1 MKLSTEYIVK
11 HLDKYL
17 TEENGD
23 WNQFNGGWTFGRKH
37 EIKKYVYA
45 IMPFF
50 ESDGKIYANKVIKG
64 FIINGFNGIQFTS
77 LEISGP
83 RNKYYGKYVPLTY
96 NRDESRRYY
105 CEHFAL
111 FDTKSEA
118 QEALKILVDSKQND
132 VLNKQIM
139 TIKNEIVN
147 LQNKLK
153 IKQEKLDTLIKK
165 LNNHYE
171 NCLDR

>member
-11 HLDKYL
+11 HLDEYL

-23 WNQFNGGWTFGRKH
+23 WNQIHGGWELGRKH

-50 ESDGKIYANKVIKG
+50 ESDGKISANKVIKG
-64 FIINGFNGIQFTS
+64 FIINGFNGIEFTS

-83 RNKYYGKYVPLTY
+83 RNKYYGKYVPLTCT
-96 NRDESRRYY
+96 RDVSRSRSY

-118 QEALKILVDSKQND
+118 QEALKMIVASKQND
-132 VLNKQIM
+132 ILNKQMLI
-139 TIKNEIVN
+139 IKNEIAD

-153 IKQEKLDTLIKK
+153 IKQEKLDAIMKK
-165 LNNHYE
+165 LNNM
-171 NCLDR
+171 

>member
-11 HLDKYL
+11 HLDEYL

-23 WNQFNGGWTFGRKH
+23 WNQIHGGWTLGHKH

-50 ESDGKIYANKVIKG
+50 ESDGKISANKVIKG
-64 FIINGFNGIQFTS
+64 FIINGFNGIEFTS

-83 RNKYYGKYVPLTY
+83 RNKYYGKYVPLTCTHDVSC
-96 NRDESRRYY
+96 RSY

-118 QEALKILVDSKQND
+118 QEALKMIVASKQND
-132 VLNKQIM
+132 ILNKQMLI
-139 TIKNEIVN
+139 IKNEIAD

-153 IKQEKLDTLIKK
+153 IKQEKLDALMKK
-165 LNNHYE
+165 LNNM
-171 NCLDR
+171 

>member
-11 HLDKYL
+11 HLDEYL

-23 WNQFNGGWTFGRKH
+23 WNQIHGGWTLDRKH

-83 RNKYYGKYVPLTY
+83 RNTYYGKYVSLTD
-96 NRDESRRYY
+96 NRNAY

-118 QEALKILVDSKQND
+118 QEALKTLVDSKQND
-132 VLNKQIM
+132 VLNRQIM
-139 TIKNEIVN
+139 TIKNEIYN

-171 NCLDR
+171 N

>member
-50 ESDGKIYANKVIKG
+50 ESDGKICTNKVIKG

-77 LEISGP
+77 SEISGP
-83 RNKYYGKYVPLTY
+83 HNTYYGKYVSLTCT
-96 NRDESRRYY
+96 RDELCRSY

-118 QEALKILVDSKQND
+118 QEALKILIASKQND
-132 VLNKQIM
+132 ILNKQIM
-139 TIKNEIVN
+139 IIKIEISN

-153 IKQEKLDTLIKK
+153 IKQEKLDTLMKK
-165 LNNHYE
+165 LNVTQIE
-171 NCLDR
+171 

>member
-11 HLDKYL
+11 HLDEYL

-23 WNQFNGGWTFGRKH
+23 WNQIHGGWTLDHKH

-50 ESDGKIYANKVIKG
+50 ESNGKIYANKVIKG
-64 FIINGFNGIQFTS
+64 FIINGFNGITFTS

-96 NRDESRRYY
+96 TRNESCRYY

-111 FDTKSEA
+111 FNTKSEA
-118 QEALKILVDSKQND
+118 QEALKTLVDSKQND
-132 VLNKQIM
+132 ILNKQIM
-139 TIKNEIVN
+139 TIKNEITN

-153 IKQEKLDTLIKK
+153 IKQEKLDALMKK
-165 LNNHYE
+165 LNN
-171 NCLDR
+171 

>member
-1 MKLSTEYIVK
+1 MKLSTEYIIK
-11 HLDKYL
+11 HIDEYL

-23 WNQFNGGWTFGRKH
+23 WNQIHGGWEEWTLGHKH

-50 ESDGKIYANKVIKG
+50 ESDGKICANKVIKG
-64 FIINGFNGIQFTS
+64 FIINGFNGIEFTS

-83 RNKYYGKYVPLTY
+83 RNTYYGKYVPLTCT
-96 NRDESRRYY
+96 RDELCKSY

-118 QEALKILVDSKQND
+118 QEALKMIVASKQND
-132 VLNKQIM
+132 ILNKQM
-139 TIKNEIVN
+139 LTIKNEIAD
-147 LQNKLK
+147 LQSKLK
-153 IKQEKLDTLIKK
+153 IKQEKLDALMKK
-165 LNNHYE
+165 LNSI
-171 NCLDR
+171 

>member
-11 HLDKYL
+11 HLDEYL

-23 WNQFNGGWTFGRKH
+23 WNKIHGGWTLGHKH

-50 ESDGKIYANKVIKG
+50 ESNGKICANKVIKG
-64 FIINGFNGIQFTS
+64 FIINGYYNDITFTS

-83 RNKYYGKYVPLTY
+83 RNTYYGKYVPLTY
-96 NRDESRRYY
+96 TRDELRRIY

-118 QEALKILVDSKQND
+118 QEALKVLVASKQND
-132 VLNKQIM
+132 TLNRQM
-139 TIKNEIVN
+139 LTIKNEIAN

-153 IKQEKLDTLIKK
+153 IKQEKLDTLMKK
-165 LNNHYE
+165 LNSI
-171 NCLDR
+171 

>member
-11 HLDKYL
+11 HLDEYL

-23 WNQFNGGWTFGRKH
+23 WNQIHGGWTLDRKH
-37 EIKKYVYA
+37 EIKKYVYT

-50 ESDGKIYANKVIKG
+50 ESDGKIHTNKVIKR
-64 FIINGFNGIQFTS
+64 FIINGFNGIEFTS

-83 RNKYYGKYVPLTY
+83 RNTYYGKYVPLTD
-96 NRDESRRYY
+96 NRNAY
-105 CEHFAL
+105 CEHFVL

-118 QEALKILVDSKQND
+118 KEALKTLLALKQND
-132 VLNKQIM
+132 ILNKQIM
-139 TIKNEIVN
+139 TIKNEIAN

-165 LNNHYE
+165 LNNNYE
-171 NCLDR
+171 N

>member
-11 HLDKYL
+11 HLDEYL

-23 WNQFNGGWTFGRKH
+23 WNQIHGGWELGHKH

-50 ESDGKIYANKVIKG
+50 ESDGKISANKVIKG
-64 FIINGFNGIQFTS
+64 FIINGFNGIEFTS

-83 RNKYYGKYVPLTY
+83 RNKYYGKYVPLTCTSDGL
-96 NRDESRRYY
+96 RSY

-118 QEALKILVDSKQND
+118 QEALKMIVASKQND
-132 VLNKQIM
+132 ILNKQM
-139 TIKNEIVN
+139 LTIKNEIAD
-147 LQNKLK
+147 LQNELK
-153 IKQEKLDTLIKK
+153 IKQEKLDAIMKK
-165 LNNHYE
+165 LNSI
-171 NCLDR
+171 

>member
-1 MKLSTEYIVK
+1 MKLSTEYIIK
-11 HLDKYL
+11 HLDEYL

-23 WNQFNGGWTFGRKH
+23 WNQIHGGWTLGYKH

-83 RNKYYGKYVPLTY
+83 RNTYYGKYVPLTCT
-96 NRDESRRYY
+96 RAELRRIY
-105 CEHFAL
+105 CENFAL

-118 QEALKILVDSKQND
+118 QEALKILVASKQND
-132 VLNKQIM
+132 VLNRQM
-139 TIKNEIVN
+139 LTIKNEIVD

-153 IKQEKLDTLIKK
+153 IKQEKLDALMKK
-165 LNNHYE
+165 LNSI
-171 NCLDR
+171 

>member
-1 MKLSTEYIVK
+1 MKLSTEYIVN
-11 HLDKYL
+11 HLDEYL

-23 WNQFNGGWTFGRKH
+23 WNQIHGGWNLDRKH

-50 ESDGKIYANKVIKG
+50 ESDGKICANKVIKV

-77 LEISGP
+77 SEISGP
-83 RNKYYGKYVPLTY
+83 HNMYYGKYVQLTCTH
-96 NRDESRRYY
+96 NELCRSY

-118 QEALKILVDSKQND
+118 QEALKTLLASKQND
-132 VLNKQIM
+132 VLNRQIM
-139 TIKNEIVN
+139 TIKNEIDN

-153 IKQEKLDTLIKK
+153 IKQEKLDTLMKK
-165 LNNHYE
+165 LNVTQIE
-171 NCLDR
+171 

>member
-11 HLDKYL
+11 HLDEYL

-23 WNQFNGGWTFGRKH
+23 WNQIHGGWTLGHKH

-50 ESDGKIYANKVIKG
+50 ESNGKICANKVIKG
-64 FIINGFNGIQFTS
+64 FIINRFNDIQFTS
-77 LEISGP
+77 SEISGP
-83 RNKYYGKYVPLTY
+83 RNRFYGKYVPLTCTS
-96 NRDESRRYY
+96 DELRRSY

-118 QEALKILVDSKQND
+118 QEALKMIVASKQND
-132 VLNKQIM
+132 ILNKQM
-139 TIKNEIVN
+139 LTIKNEIAD

-153 IKQEKLDTLIKK
+153 IKQEKLDALMKK
-165 LNNHYE
+165 LNSI
-171 NCLDR
+171 

>member
-23 WNQFNGGWTFGRKH
+23 WNQIHGGWTLDHKH

-50 ESDGKIYANKVIKG
+50 ESDGKICANKVIKG
-64 FIINGFNGIQFTS
+64 FIINGYHNDITFTS
-77 LEISGP
+77 SEISGP

-118 QEALKILVDSKQND
+118 QEALKILIASKQND
-132 VLNKQIM
+132 ILNKQIM
-139 TIKNEIVN
+139 IIKIEIAN

-153 IKQEKLDTLIKK
+153 IKQEKLDTLMKK
-165 LNNHYE
+165 LNVTQIE
-171 NCLDR
+171 

>member
-1 MKLSTEYIVK
+1 MKLSTEYIIK
-11 HLDKYL
+11 HIDEYL

-23 WNQFNGGWTFGRKH
+23 WNQIHGGWSYGNKH

-50 ESDGKIYANKVIKG
+50 ESDGKICANKVIKG

-77 LEISGP
+77 SEISGP
-83 RNKYYGKYVPLTY
+83 RNRFYGKYVPLTCTS
-96 NRDESRRYY
+96 DELRRSY

-118 QEALKILVDSKQND
+118 QEALKMIVASKQND
-132 VLNKQIM
+132 ILNKQM
-139 TIKNEIVN
+139 MVIKNEIDN

-153 IKQEKLDTLIKK
+153 IKLEELDILMKK
-165 LNNHYE
+165 LNSI
-171 NCLDR
+171 

>member
-11 HLDKYL
+11 HLDEYL

-23 WNQFNGGWTFGRKH
+23 WNQIHGEWTLGHKH

-50 ESDGKIYANKVIKG
+50 ESDGKICANKVIKG
-64 FIINGFNGIQFTS
+64 FIINGFNGIEFTS

-83 RNKYYGKYVPLTY
+83 RNKYYGKYVPLTCTSDVL
-96 NRDESRRYY
+96 RSY

-118 QEALKILVDSKQND
+118 QEALKMIVASKQND
-132 VLNKQIM
+132 ILNKQM
-139 TIKNEIVN
+139 LTIKNEIAD
-147 LQNKLK
+147 LQNELK
-153 IKQEKLDTLIKK
+153 IKQEKLDAIMKK
-165 LNNHYE
+165 LNSI
-171 NCLDR
+171 

>member
-11 HLDKYL
+11 HLDEYL

-23 WNQFNGGWTFGRKH
+23 WNQIHGGWTLDHKH

-83 RNKYYGKYVPLTY
+83 RNTYYGKYVPLTCT
-96 NRDESRRYY
+96 RDESYCEY

-118 QEALKILVDSKQND
+118 QEALKIIVASKQND
-132 VLNKQIM
+132 ILNKQM
-139 TIKNEIVN
+139 LTIKNEIAD

-165 LNNHYE
+165 LNNHY
-171 NCLDR
+171 

>member
-50 ESDGKIYANKVIKG
+50 ESDGKICTNKVIKG

-77 LEISGP
+77 SEISGP
-83 RNKYYGKYVPLTY
+83 HNTYYGKYVSLTCT
-96 NRDESRRYY
+96 RDELCRSY

>member
-1 MKLSTEYIVK
+1 MKLSTEYIIK
-11 HLDKYL
+11 HIDEYL
-17 TEENGD
+17 TKENGD
-23 WNQFNGGWTFGRKH
+23 WNQIHGGWSYGNKH

-50 ESDGKIYANKVIKG
+50 ESDGKICANKVIKG

-77 LEISGP
+77 SEISGP
-83 RNKYYGKYVPLTY
+83 RNRFYGKYVPLTCTS
-96 NRDESRRYY
+96 DELRRSY

-118 QEALKILVDSKQND
+118 QEALKMIVASKQND
-132 VLNKQIM
+132 ILNKQM
-139 TIKNEIVN
+139 MVIKNEIAD

-153 IKQEKLDTLIKK
+153 IKQEKLDALMKK
-165 LNNHYE
+165 LNSI
-171 NCLDR
+171 

>member
-11 HLDKYL
+11 HLYKYL

-23 WNQFNGGWTFGRKH
+23 WNQIHGGWTLDRKY

-50 ESDGKIYANKVIKG
+50 ESDGKIYANNVIKG
-64 FIINGFNGIQFTS
+64 LLINGFNGIQFTS

-83 RNKYYGKYVPLTY
+83 RNTYYGKYVSLTD
-96 NRDESRRYY
+96 NRNAY
-105 CEHFAL
+105 CENFAL

-118 QEALKILVDSKQND
+118 HEALKTLLASKQND
-132 VLNKQIM
+132 VLKRQIM
-139 TIKNEIVN
+139 TIKNEIAN

-171 NCLDR
+171 N

>member
-1 MKLSTEYIVK
+1 MKLSTEYIIK
-11 HLDKYL
+11 HIDEYL
-17 TEENGD
+17 TKENGD
-23 WNQFNGGWTFGRKH
+23 WNQIHGGWSYGNKH

-50 ESDGKIYANKVIKG
+50 ESDGKICANKVIKG

-77 LEISGP
+77 SEISGP
-83 RNKYYGKYVPLTY
+83 RNRFYGKYVPLTCTS
-96 NRDESRRYY
+96 DELRRSY

-118 QEALKILVDSKQND
+118 QEALKMIVASKQND
-132 VLNKQIM
+132 ILNKQM
-139 TIKNEIVN
+139 MVIKNEIDN

-153 IKQEKLDTLIKK
+153 IKLEELDTLIKK
-165 LNNHYE
+165 LNSI
-171 NCLDR
+171 

>member
-1 MKLSTEYIVK
+1 MKLSTEYIAK
-11 HLDKYL
+11 HLGEYL

-23 WNQFNGGWTFGRKH
+23 WNQIHGYWTLDRKH
-37 EIKKYVYA
+37 KIKKYVYA

-50 ESDGKIYANKVIKG
+50 ESDGKICANKVIKG

-77 LEISGP
+77 SEISGP
-83 RNKYYGKYVPLTY
+83 HNTYYGKYVSLTCT
-96 NRDESRRYY
+96 RDELCRSY
-105 CEHFAL
+105 CEHFTL

-132 VLNKQIM
+132 IINKQIM
-139 TIKNEIVN
+139 TIKIEIAN

-153 IKQEKLDTLIKK
+153 IKQEKLDNLMKK
-165 LNNHYE
+165 LNVTQIE
-171 NCLDR
+171 

>member
-11 HLDKYL
+11 HLDEYL

-23 WNQFNGGWTFGRKH
+23 WNEIHGGWTLDHKH

-50 ESDGKIYANKVIKG
+50 ESDGKIYTNKVIKG
-64 FIINGFNGIQFTS
+64 FIINCFNGISFTS

-96 NRDESRRYY
+96 TRNESCRHY

-118 QEALKILVDSKQND
+118 QEALKTLVDSKQND
-132 VLNKQIM
+132 ILNKQIM
-139 TIKNEIVN
+139 TIKNEITN

-153 IKQEKLDTLIKK
+153 IKQEKLDTLMKK
-165 LNNHYE
+165 LNVTQSS
-171 NCLDR
+171 LT

>member
-11 HLDKYL
+11 HLDEYL

-23 WNQFNGGWTFGRKH
+23 WNQIHGGWTLGHKH

-50 ESDGKIYANKVIKG
+50 ESDGKICANKVIKG
-64 FIINGFNGIQFTS
+64 FIINGYHNDITFTS
-77 LEISGP
+77 SEISGP
-83 RNKYYGKYVPLTY
+83 HNTYYGKYVSLTCT
-96 NRDESRRYY
+96 RAELCRIY

-118 QEALKILVDSKQND
+118 QEALKVLVASKQND
-132 VLNKQIM
+132 VINKQVM
-139 TIKNEIVN
+139 TIKNEIAN

-153 IKQEKLDTLIKK
+153 IKQEKLDALMKK
-165 LNNHYE
+165 LNSI
-171 NCLDR
+171 

>member
-11 HLDKYL
+11 HLDEYL

-23 WNQFNGGWTFGRKH
+23 WNKIHGGWTLGHKH

-50 ESDGKIYANKVIKG
+50 ESDGKIRVNKVIKG

-77 LEISGP
+77 SEISGSH
-83 RNKYYGKYVPLTY
+83 NTYYGKYVSLTCT
-96 NRDESRRYY
+96 RDELCRSY

-118 QEALKILVDSKQND
+118 QEALKILVASKQND
-132 VLNKQIM
+132 ILNKQII
-139 TIKNEIVN
+139 TIKIEIAN

-153 IKQEKLDTLIKK
+153 IKQEKLDNLMKK
-165 LNNHYE
+165 T
-171 NCLDR
+171 